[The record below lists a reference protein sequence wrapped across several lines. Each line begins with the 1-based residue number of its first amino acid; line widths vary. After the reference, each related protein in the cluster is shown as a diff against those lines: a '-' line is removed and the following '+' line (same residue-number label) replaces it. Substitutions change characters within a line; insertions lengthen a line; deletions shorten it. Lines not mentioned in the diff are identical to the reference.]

1 MDLDDDEDGMQVVE
15 NKPAGTGGGGEE
27 EIPDLDDMS
36 DDDNM
41 FSQPAGV
48 QPEESKGGEV

>member
-1 MDLDDDEDGMQVVE
+1 MDLDDDEDGMQVIE
-15 NKPAGTGGGGEE
+15 KQPPGSGGGDEQ
-27 EIPDLDDMS
+27 IPDLDDMS

-48 QPEESKGGEV
+48 KPEESKGGEV